1 MAWMIVWT
9 KDAEEKFDKIVS
21 FLENEYS
28 PKTAERFVKRINV
41 KIDLLKLYPEI
52 GRPSQKVK
60 GVRMLNIHKHYR
72 MFYRVKDNYVV
83 IIDFFNTKQDP
94 KKKSVLTQ
102 LLFAFL

>member
-1 MAWMIVWT
+1 MIVWT

-28 PKTAERFVKRINV
+28 AKTAERFVKRINV

-52 GRPSQKVK
+52 GRPSQKAK
-60 GVRMLNIHKHYR
+60 DVRMLSIHKHYR
-72 MFYRVKDNYVV
+72 MFYRVKDNYVG